1 MTLDE
6 ARDFLLAKAVHSRD
20 YDMFPA
26 APYIEAYERAG
37 DEASRQKLRE
47 AMWTLLSDGTPED
60 QAVAATFFSKV
71 SMPADL
77 VERAANLY
85 LSRGLD
91 ASSAVG
97 KLIAGETV
105 PPAARASL
113 RAAFHADPIKHARFA
128 LSTFVDSSDPTD
140 WQCLLRIAEK
150 TSEAELLASVFTAAL
165 AHERTGELTPVL
177 SKRPEALLR
186 AASSYT
192 LAQEFLSAA
201 GLGSSAGSTP

>member
-6 ARDFLLAKAVHSRD
+6 ARDFLLAKAVQSRD

-26 APYIEAYERAG
+26 APYIVAYERAG
-37 DEASRQKLRE
+37 DEASRQALRE
-47 AMWTLLSDGTPED
+47 ALWTLLSDGTPED
-60 QAVAATFFSKV
+60 QAIAATFFSKI
-71 SMPADL
+71 SMPTDL
-77 VERAANLY
+77 VERAASLY

-91 ASSAVG
+91 ASSAIGRLV
-97 KLIAGETV
+97 AGETV
-105 PPAARASL
+105 PPAAKTSL

-128 LSTFVDSSDPTD
+128 FSTFVDASDQTD

-150 TSEAELLASVFTAAL
+150 TSEPELLASVFTAAL
-165 AHERTGELTPVL
+165 AHERTGELTPIL

-192 LAQEFLSAA
+192 LEHEFLSAA
-201 GLGSSAGSTP
+201 GLASSASSTP

>member
-26 APYIEAYERAG
+26 APYIVAYERAD
-37 DEASRQKLRE
+37 DEPLRERLRE
-47 AMWTLLSDGTPED
+47 AMWTLLSEGTPDD
-60 QAVAATFFSKV
+60 QAVAATFFSKI

-77 VERAANLY
+77 VERAAKLY

-91 ASSAVG
+91 ASSAIAR
-97 KLIAGETV
+97 LLAGETV
-105 PPAARASL
+105 PPGARSSL

-128 LSTFVDSSDPTD
+128 LSSLVDSSDPQD
-140 WQCLLRIAEK
+140 WQCLLRIAES
-150 TSEAELLASVFTAAL
+150 TTEPELLASVFTAAL
-165 AHERTGELTPVL
+165 AHERTAELGPIL

-186 AASSYT
+186 AASPYT
-192 LAQEFLSAA
+192 LTKEFLNAA
-201 GLGSSAGSTP
+201 GIPSA